1 MASEFT
7 MAGKGSLE
15 KVYRLLVLHILLL
28 TIHSQEL
35 VLWPRKVRN
44 FERVLE
50 IIGAYILLFHK
61 NWSSIWGQE
70 IFSLVVFF
78 GFKMGDIRTHLSDE
92 NSLGERKIKRKEA
105 AEKKISEDKILWEG
119 KKRCNS
125 KHEGRNWLLTF
136 YLLNQCHKRK
146 QWRLVEVYL

>member
-1 MASEFT
+1 

-15 KVYRLLVLHILLL
+15 KVYQLLVLHILLL

-61 NWSSIWGQE
+61 NRSSIWGQE

-105 AEKKISEDKILWEG
+105 AEKKISEDKIL
-119 KKRCNS
+119 
-125 KHEGRNWLLTF
+125 
-136 YLLNQCHKRK
+136 
-146 QWRLVEVYL
+146 